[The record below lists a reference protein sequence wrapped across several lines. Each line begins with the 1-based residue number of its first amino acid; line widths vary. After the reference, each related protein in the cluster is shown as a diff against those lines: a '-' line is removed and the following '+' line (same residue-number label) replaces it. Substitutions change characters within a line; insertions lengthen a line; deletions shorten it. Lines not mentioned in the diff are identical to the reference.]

1 MNAVQVLIADDDL
14 TSRSLLRQV
23 LARWGY
29 DVVVAADGAEA
40 WERLRR
46 DGAPR
51 LAILDW
57 MMPGL
62 DGVEICR
69 RVRLLD
75 TSSPPY
81 LILLTAR
88 GGKGDIVAGL
98 EAGADDYVGKPFD
111 GDELR
116 ARLEV
121 GRSYVELNAKLLE
134 VQQTLKVQAMTD
146 VLTGSLNRRA
156 ILDLLANEMARA
168 KREGK
173 TVGIGM
179 VDVDH
184 FKLIN
189 DTWGHAVGDRVLQ
202 ELVRRSAEAI
212 RPYDAFGRF
221 GGEEFLAVISG
232 GSPPLTRRVLE
243 RIRRAI
249 AGVSVYAEGQKVAV
263 TASIGGAV
271 GRGESLDVLIRSAD
285 DALYQAKGEGR
296 DRVVMAE
303 GARRHRPVA
312 ARSAG

>member
-23 LARWGY
+23 LGKWGY
-29 DVVVAADGAEA
+29 DVVVVADGAEA
-40 WERLRR
+40 WERLREADR
-46 DGAPR
+46 PR

-62 DGVEICR
+62 DGVEVCR
-69 RVRLLD
+69 RVRALD
-75 TSSPPY
+75 TPSPPY

-88 GGKGDIVAGL
+88 GGKGDIVTGL

-121 GRSYVELNAKLLE
+121 GRRYVELNAKLLE
-134 VQQTLKVQAMTD
+134 VQQTLEIQAMTD
-146 VLTGSLNRRA
+146 ELTGALNRRA
-156 ILDLLANEMARA
+156 ILDALAQEMARA
-168 KREGK
+168 EREST
-173 TVGIGM
+173 TVSVGM

-184 FKLIN
+184 FKRIN

-202 ELVRRSAEAI
+202 DLVRCSTAAM

-232 GSPPLTRRVLE
+232 GTPLLTKRVLE

-249 AGVSVYAEGQKVAV
+249 TGINVYAEGHKVLV
-263 TASIGGAV
+263 TASLGGAV
-271 GRGESLDVLIRSAD
+271 GRGEPLDALIRSAD
-285 DALYQAKGEGR
+285 DALYQAKAEGR
-296 DRVVMAE
+296 NRLVMAE
-303 GARRHRPVA
+303 GAGRQRPVV
-312 ARSAG
+312 ARPS

>member
-1 MNAVQVLIADDDL
+1 MNALRVLIADDDL

-23 LARWGY
+23 LGRWGY
-29 DVVVAADGAEA
+29 DVVVAADGVEA
-40 WERLRR
+40 WKRLQEA
-46 DGAPR
+46 DAPH

-62 DGVEICR
+62 DGVEVCR
-69 RVRLLD
+69 LVRQLD

-88 GGKGDIVAGL
+88 GGKGDLVTGL

-111 GDELR
+111 GAELR

-121 GRSYVELNAKLLE
+121 GRRYLELNAKLLE
-134 VQQTLKVQAMTD
+134 VQQALEIQAMTD
-146 VLTGSLNRRA
+146 VLTGALNRRA
-156 ILDLLANEMARA
+156 ILDALTQEMARA
-168 KREGK
+168 ERDGT
-173 TVGIGM
+173 TVGVGM

-202 ELVRRSAEAI
+202 ELVKCSTAAM

-221 GGEEFLAVISG
+221 GGEEFLAVVSG
-232 GSPPLTRRVLE
+232 GSPSLTRRVLE

-249 AGVSVYAEGQKVAV
+249 VGIDVYANGQRVAV

-271 GRGESLDVLIRSAD
+271 GRGEPLDVLIRLAD
-285 DALYQAKGEGR
+285 DALYQAKAEGR
-296 DRVVMAE
+296 DRLVMAI
-303 GARRHRPVA
+303 GARPRGLVA
-312 ARSAG
+312 ARSS

>member
-1 MNAVQVLIADDDL
+1 MNAVRVLIADDDL

-23 LARWGY
+23 LGKWGY
-29 DVVVAADGAEA
+29 DVIVAADGVEA
-40 WERLRR
+40 WERLQEA
-46 DGAPR
+46 DPPR
-51 LAILDW
+51 LAVLDW

-62 DGVEICR
+62 DGVEVCR
-69 RVRLLD
+69 RIRQLD

-88 GGKGDIVAGL
+88 GGKGDLVTGL

-111 GDELR
+111 GAELR

-121 GRSYVELNAKLLE
+121 GRRYLELNAKLLE
-134 VQQTLKVQAMTD
+134 VQQALEIQAMTD
-146 VLTGSLNRRA
+146 VLTGALNRRA
-156 ILDLLANEMARA
+156 ILDALAQEMARA
-168 KREGK
+168 ERDGT
-173 TVGIGM
+173 TVGVGM

-202 ELVRRSAEAI
+202 ELVRCSAAAM

-232 GSPPLTRRVLE
+232 GSLPLTRRVLE

-249 AGVSVYAEGQKVAV
+249 AGIDVCAEGHKVVV
-263 TASIGGAV
+263 TASIGGVV
-271 GRGESLDVLIRSAD
+271 GRGKSLDVLIRSAD
-285 DALYQAKGEGR
+285 DALYQAKAEGR
-296 DRVVMAE
+296 DRLVMAE
-303 GARRHRPVA
+303 GAGRRCEVA
-312 ARSAG
+312 ARPS